1 MMNETNTEFIDVIPE
16 GQREL
21 YLTEEEIAYF
31 KKKMKMYIYLVCLV
45 APITSIIVFILKLI
59 DINKWIIFAFIML
72 SVLIQV
78 FVIYLLKKFLKRM
91 ENQT

>member
-16 GQREL
+16 GQRVL

-31 KKKMKMYIYLVCLV
+31 KKRMKMYIYLVCLV

>member
-1 MMNETNTEFIDVIPE
+1 MNKTNTEFVDEIPE

-21 YLTEEEIAYF
+21 YLTEEETAFF
-31 KKKMKMYIYLVCLV
+31 KKTMKMYIYLVYLV
-45 APITSIIVFILKLI
+45 APIASIIVFILKLI

-78 FVIYLLKKFLKRM
+78 IVIYLLKKILKRM